1 MFNLVEVCGYG
12 DSKNRIIRDILIKGC
27 ASDKARESIIRKG
40 DKIKYSEV
48 IEFYKQKMQRV
59 IHMKPLKNSIL
70 LLGRSNQLQFTMLRM
85 RSPRNPSR
93 IQILM
98 LLLVLNVSGV
108 VNPSAEI
115 ILQYAKLRMF
125 TVMSVASMVIFRLY
139 AKVWDSSPSELKGSR
154 IPILPI
160 ESRLIMFQMPQFKMH

>member
-1 MFNLVEVCGYG
+1 
-12 DSKNRIIRDILIKGC
+12 
-27 ASDKARESIIRKG
+27 
-40 DKIKYSEV
+40 
-48 IEFYKQKMQRV
+48 
-59 IHMKPLKNSIL
+59 MKPLKNSIPFP
-70 LLGRSNQLQFTMLRM
+70 GRPNQLQFTMLRM

-98 LLLVLNVSGV
+98 LLPVLNVSDV

-139 AKVWDSSPSELKGSR
+139 AKVLNSSPSELRGSR
-154 IPILPI
+154 NLILPI
-160 ESRLIMFQMPQFKMH
+160 ENRLIMFQMLQFKMQQDSTMSKVIGLQNLLDPHQ